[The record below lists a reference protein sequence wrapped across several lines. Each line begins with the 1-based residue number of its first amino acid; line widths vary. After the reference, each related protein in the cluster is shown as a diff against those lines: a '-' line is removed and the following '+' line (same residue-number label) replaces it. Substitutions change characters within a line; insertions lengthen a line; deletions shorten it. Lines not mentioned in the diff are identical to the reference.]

1 MPPAITRD
9 ERLTFYRML
18 LQQVD
23 APEPY
28 HVTEID
34 EMLVGNI
41 IGLLQATPPLKR
53 EFMRLTRVTGPSNS
67 FFHRVQRMIHDVY
80 NG

>member
-1 MPPAITRD
+1 MPPAITRE

-34 EMLVGNI
+34 EMLFGNI
-41 IGLLQATPPLKR
+41 LGLLQATPPLKY
-53 EFMRLTRVTGPSNS
+53 EFMRLSRMSGQSNS
-67 FFHRVQRMIHDVY
+67 LFHRIRRMIHDVY

>member
-1 MPPAITRD
+1 MPPAITRE

-34 EMLVGNI
+34 DMLVGNI
-41 IGLLQATPPLKR
+41 VGLLHATPPLKS
-53 EFMRLTRVTGPSNS
+53 EFIRLTRVKGQSNS
-67 FFHRVQRMIHDVY
+67 LLHRIQRMIHDVY